1 MGLSACSL
9 VDQVREE
16 KVPVA
21 ELVRLVRLDLVL
33 LRRYIRRRIGVRRQ
47 WLHGLVLLRV
57 RKGLADDVDGGCRT
71 LGPDVVDL

>member
-1 MGLSACSL
+1 VGMSACSL

-21 ELVRLVRLDLVL
+21 ELVRLRRLDLVM
-33 LRRYIRRRIGVRRQ
+33 LRGCIRRRIGVRRQ

-57 RKGLADDVDGGCRT
+57 RKGLANDVDGGCRT
-71 LGPDVVDL
+71 LGPGVVD

>member
-9 VDQVREE
+9 VDQVGEE

-21 ELVRLVRLDLVL
+21 ELVRLVGLNLVL
-33 LRRYIRRRIGVRRQ
+33 LRRCIRRRIGVRRQ

-57 RKGLADDVDGGCRT
+57 RKGLANDVDGGCRA
-71 LGPDVVDL
+71 L

>member
-9 VDQVREE
+9 VDQVKKE

-21 ELVRLVRLDLVL
+21 ELVRLGRLDLVML
-33 LRRYIRRRIGVRRQ
+33 GGCIRSRIGVRRR

-57 RKGLADDVDGGCRT
+57 RKGLANDVDGGCRT
-71 LGPDVVDL
+71 LGPGVVD